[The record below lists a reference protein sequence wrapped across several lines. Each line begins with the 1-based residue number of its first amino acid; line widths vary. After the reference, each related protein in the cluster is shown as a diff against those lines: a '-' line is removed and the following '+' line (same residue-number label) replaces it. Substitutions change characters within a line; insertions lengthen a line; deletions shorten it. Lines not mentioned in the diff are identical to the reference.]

1 MNARDTGPNRQSSTA
16 ARWLGLGRLRLV
28 TGLWLLFFATGHLVN
43 HALGLVSL
51 RAAEAG
57 RLVFLSFWRSPPI
70 EASLAAAL
78 IVHLALGLWQ
88 LWKRRTLRM
97 PPVDAVQLVLG
108 LSIPLYLTTHLL
120 ATGWLHRCCGVDDT
134 YAYQLG
140 VLWPHGALGQ
150 TMLTLLVWAHGM
162 IGLYRWLRLRPALT
176 RLLPAL
182 LVLGTL
188 LPALAL
194 AGFASA
200 GREAAMLRD
209 QNPVAWAALGDAQ
222 GWPSAELRAALV
234 QMPAGW
240 IIHAFLVLVV
250 LVLVLRT
257 LRWARLRR
265 RNVVLDYPGG
275 RQVVVPRG
283 LTVLEASRIAGI
295 PHASVCGGRGRCS
308 TCRIRV
314 GRGSDHLSPP
324 EADELQVLARIG
336 APPGVRLACQARLNG
351 NLALTP
357 LLPAS
362 IGSAGLHEPV
372 PQALGIE
379 RDLVVLF
386 GDLRDFTRLSENR
399 LPYDTVFV
407 LNRYFRAMGEA
418 IEAAGGRV
426 DKFIGDG
433 VMALFGI
440 DTPAAE
446 AARNGLAAARAMASA
461 LDQVNEELGFE
472 LDAPLRMGLGL
483 HLGPVILGQMGYGS
497 GRALTAIGDTVNV
510 ASRLEALTKEV
521 GCVLIASDRV
531 LRAGGVEPIGAER
544 REIDLRG
551 RDGRLGVWLLHDLS
565 ILPSVSASSR
575 RRIGRPPWLLP
586 RWA

>member
-1 MNARDTGPNRQSSTA
+1 MSAGGNGQATA
-16 ARWLGLGRLRLV
+16 ARWSGLGRLRLA

-51 RAAEAG
+51 SAAETG
-57 RLVFLSFWRSPPI
+57 RLVFLAFWRSPLA

-78 IVHLALGLWQ
+78 LLHAALGLWQ

-97 PPVDAVQLVLG
+97 PLVDAVQLVLG
-108 LSIPLYLTTHLL
+108 LAIPIFLTTHVL

-140 VLWPHGALGQ
+140 VLWPHGALRQ
-150 TMLTLLVWAHGM
+150 TTLTLLVWAHGM
-162 IGLYRWLRLRPALT
+162 IGLYRWLRLRPTLT
-176 RLLPAL
+176 HYLPAL

-200 GREAAMLRD
+200 GREVAALRD
-209 QNPVAWAALGDAQ
+209 QSPVAWAALGDAQ
-222 GWPSAELRAALV
+222 SWPSPELRTALV
-234 QMPAGW
+234 QMPGSW
-240 IIHAFLVLVV
+240 IISAFLALVV
-250 LVLVLRT
+250 FVLALRT
-257 LRWARLRR
+257 LRWAWLRR

-314 GRGSDHLSPP
+314 GRGADRLSPP
-324 EADELQVLARIG
+324 ESDELQVLARIG
-336 APPGVRLACQARLNG
+336 APPGVRLACQARPNG

-357 LLPAS
+357 LLPAG
-362 IGSAGLHEPV
+362 IGSAGLLEPV
-372 PQALGIE
+372 PHGLGVE

-440 DTPAAE
+440 DTPVAE
-446 AARNGLAAARAMASA
+446 AARDGLAAARAMVSA

-483 HLGPVILGQMGYGS
+483 HLGPVILGQMGHGTS
-497 GRALTAIGDTVNV
+497 RALTAIGDTVNV

-565 ILPSVSASSR
+565 ALPPDATPRSR
-575 RRIGRPPWLLP
+575 RMGQRPWPLP